1 MQQKVGELLKSV
13 YCERR
18 WAFGMVGAGCGQEHR
33 GVGPGPG
40 RACGT
45 SRNKC
50 PLNVLTF
57 SRKWESG
64 HQPGEDRG
72 VVGGLRRW
80 SKCDIMW
87 KRGEATG

>member
-1 MQQKVGELLKSV
+1 MARSTEV
-13 YCERR
+13 
-18 WAFGMVGAGCGQEHR
+18 W
-33 GVGPGPG
+33 GPGPG

-45 SRNKC
+45 SRKKC

-57 SRKWESG
+57 SGKWESG

-87 KRGEATG
+87 KRGEATGWGNVARFLGCFGHPWI